1 MFAKIGSKMLYKT
14 KLSRK
19 IFTKKKNIYIQY
31 CSYTTLVSQYI
42 YFFFQLH
49 GNSRGKLTSD
59 WRHYTGNR
67 IVCNPHCGFPQL
79 SENKF
84 KHSHVIWKSW
94 WQRLLLYS
102 CTLTLLLRHTTG
114 HMDMPRVQQ
123 QQMQPQSNQRILT
136 GIVLLRTLLT
146 RVTVALN
153 SSGAT

>member
-1 MFAKIGSKMLYKT
+1 MQAKCCIKHNFKAKYSPQ
-14 KLSRK
+14 
-19 IFTKKKNIYIQY
+19 KK
-31 CSYTTLVSQYI
+31 YTILLI
-42 YFFFQLH
+42 HHFGFFFSITWKQQREVNKWL
-49 GNSRGKLTSD
+49 GTLYRQQNC
-59 WRHYTGNR
+59 
-67 IVCNPHCGFPQL
+67 CNPQCGFPQF
-79 SENKF
+79 SENKV
-84 KHSHVIWKSW
+84 KHFHVIWKSW

>member
-19 IFTKKKNIYIQY
+19 IFTKKTKKIYTILLIHHFGFPIYI
-31 CSYTTLVSQYI
+31 
-42 YFFFQLH
+42 FFQLH